1 MKRKLFLPI
10 TVVSIIFIT
19 INFSCKTDVKRDTQN
34 EIDTQALSDSLLASD
49 ENHVFYSFP
58 SSQEMFSFI
67 KKDADLVYRTD
78 LVNPTENISK
88 YIDSKSKTLALG
100 VYLADLSYMTLFNK
114 TSTAYDYIDIITN
127 LSNDLRINLPFQDSI
142 LERIKNNLN
151 NPDSLII
158 ISDQYSLKIIDY
170 LLQNNKD
177 KILANIT
184 SASYIEGLYIAVNL
198 VEEYSDDNEV
208 IQRIVEQKH
217 SFTNLIKY
225 ANKYH
230 TDENT
235 KVAIELLNDIYDMF
249 KKFPETQESE
259 SKIER
264 VGNNKMVLKGGKK
277 IQISE
282 NEFNE
287 LKAKVIEVRTKIIEY
302 NF

>member
-1 MKRKLFLPI
+1 MKRKLFLP
-10 TVVSIIFIT
+10 VALVSIVIMA
-19 INFSCKTDVKRDTQN
+19 INFSCKTDVKKDTDN
-34 EIDTQALSDSLLASD
+34 KIDTQALSDSLLASD

-67 KKDADLVYRTD
+67 KRDAELVYRTD
-78 LVNPTENISK
+78 LVNPLENISK
-88 YIDSKSKTLALG
+88 YIDSKSKTFALG

-114 TSTAYDYIDIITN
+114 TSGAYDYIDIITK
-127 LSNDLRINLPFQDSI
+127 LSGDLRINLPFQNNI

-151 NPDSLII
+151 NPDSLVL
-158 ISDQYSLKIIDY
+158 ISDQYSSKIVDY

-198 VEEYSDDNEV
+198 VGKYSDDNEV
-208 IQRIVEQKH
+208 IRRIVEQKH

-230 TDENT
+230 TDDNT
-235 KVAIELLNDIYDMF
+235 KVAIELLNEIYDVF
-249 KKFPETQESE
+249 KKFPEKQESE

-264 VGNNKMVLKGGKK
+264 VGDNKMVLTGGKK

-282 NEFNE
+282 KEFYE
-287 LKAKVIEVRTKIIEY
+287 LKAKVIEVRTKIVEY

>member
-10 TVVSIIFIT
+10 AIVSIVIMA
-19 INFSCKTDVKRDTQN
+19 INYSCKTDVKKDTDDN
-34 EIDTQALSDSLLASD
+34 IDTQALSDSLLASD
-49 ENHVFYSFP
+49 ENYVFYSFP

-67 KKDADLVYRTD
+67 KKDAELVYRTD
-78 LVNPTENISK
+78 LVNPPENISK
-88 YIDSKSKTLALG
+88 YIDTKSKTLALG
-100 VYLADLSYMTLFNK
+100 IYLADLSYMTLFNK
-114 TSTAYDYIDIITN
+114 TSTAYDYIDLITK
-127 LSNDLRINLPFQDSI
+127 LSNDLRINLPFQDNI

-158 ISDQYSLKIIDY
+158 ISDQYSSKIVDY

-184 SASYIEGLYIAVNL
+184 SASYIEGLYIALNL
-198 VEEYSDDNEV
+198 VEAYSDDNEV
-208 IQRIVEQKH
+208 VQRIVEQKH

-235 KVAIELLNDIYDMF
+235 KVAIELLNEIYTVF
-249 KKFPETQESE
+249 NKFPEKQEAE

-264 VGNNKMVLKGGKK
+264 VGDNKMVLKGGKK

>member
-1 MKRKLFLPI
+1 MKRKLFLP
-10 TVVSIIFIT
+10 VALVSIVIMA
-19 INFSCKTDVKRDTQN
+19 INFSCKTEVKKDTDN
-34 EIDTQALSDSLLASD
+34 KIDTQALSDSLLTSD

-67 KKDADLVYRTD
+67 KKDAELVYRTD
-78 LVNPTENISK
+78 LVNPLENITN

-114 TSTAYDYIDIITN
+114 TNSAYDYIDVITN
-127 LSNDLRINLPFQDSI
+127 LSSDLRINLPFQDSI

-151 NPDSLII
+151 NPDSLIL
-158 ISDQYSLKIIDY
+158 ISDQYSSKIVDY

-198 VEEYSDDNEV
+198 VGEYSDDNEV
-208 IQRIVEQKH
+208 VQRIVEQKH

-235 KVAIELLNDIYDMF
+235 KVAIELLNEIYAVF
-249 KKFPETQESE
+249 EKFPEKQESE

-264 VGNNKMVLKGGKK
+264 VGDNKMVLKGGKK
-277 IQISE
+277 ILISE

>member
-10 TVVSIIFIT
+10 TIVSIIFVA
-19 INFSCKTDVKRDTQN
+19 INFSCKTDVKKDTN
-34 EIDTQALSDSLLASD
+34 DKIDTQALSDSLLASD

-67 KKDADLVYRTD
+67 KKDANLVYRTD
-78 LVNPTENISK
+78 LVNPLENITK

-114 TSTAYDYIDIITN
+114 TNAAYDYIDVITR
-127 LSNDLRINLPFQDSI
+127 LSSDLRINLPFQDSI

-158 ISDQYSLKIIDY
+158 ISDQYSSKIVDY

-198 VEEYSDDNEV
+198 VSEYSDNNEV
-208 IQRIVEQKH
+208 VQRIVEQKH

-230 TDENT
+230 TDVNT
-235 KVAIELLNDIYDMF
+235 KVAIELLNEIYDVF

-264 VGNNKMVLKGGKK
+264 VGDNKMVLKGGKK

-287 LKAKVIEVRTKIIEY
+287 LKTKVIEVRTKIIEY